1 MSLSTGTSR
10 RTAMLLEIMLQQDL
24 DLIVGVEDPI
34 EVEWST
40 AADLIRLD
48 PDEDQ
53 DQDHDDGQDPE
64 DELAGGPDLWED

>member
-1 MSLSTGTSR
+1 
-10 RTAMLLEIMLQQDL
+10 MLLEIMLQQDL

-48 PDEDQ
+48 PDQ
-53 DQDHDDGQDPE
+53 DEGHDDAQDPE
-64 DELAGGPDLWED
+64 DELAAGPDLWED

>member
-1 MSLSTGTSR
+1 
-10 RTAMLLEIMLQQDL
+10 MLLEIMLQQDL
-24 DLIVGVEDPI
+24 DLIVGVEEPI

-48 PDEDQ
+48 PHEDQ
-53 DQDHDDGQDPE
+53 DQDHDVGQDPE